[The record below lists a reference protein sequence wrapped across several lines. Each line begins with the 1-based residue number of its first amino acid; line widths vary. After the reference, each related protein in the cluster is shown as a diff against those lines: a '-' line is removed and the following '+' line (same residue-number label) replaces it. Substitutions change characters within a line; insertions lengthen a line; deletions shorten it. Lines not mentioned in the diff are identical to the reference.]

1 MSVGNSG
8 ILFHSRDSGFKR
20 AFSVLLYYNVVDF
33 EDQID
38 VDDRLLLLSRP
49 GTMVPFMKLIYLRL

>member
-38 VDDRLLLLSRP
+38 VDDRLLLLSRA
-49 GTMVPFMKLIYLRL
+49 GPFMKLIYLRL